1 MVRGGGHLKNHS
13 FNRPTSTVGVP
24 RTSRLNSSSFSLSIK
39 MQRFSSRV
47 AGSSVIK
54 LLTPS
59 LPLNESRPIAAST
72 FYGNY
77 FELKLLMKFIFT
89 RLFIRLAVA
98 KTSTFHPH
106 QRFTP
111 QCGGVQMTSLVLAAI
126 NNHVSLKS
134 MCAS

>member
-1 MVRGGGHLKNHS
+1 MVRVGWQLKNHS
-13 FNRPTSTVGVP
+13 FNRPTASVGVP
-24 RTSRLNSSSFSLSIK
+24 RTRRLNSSSFSLSIK

-54 LLTPS
+54 LFTPS
-59 LPLNESRPIAAST
+59 LPLVESWPIAAST
-72 FYGNY
+72 FYGND
-77 FELKLLMKFIFT
+77 FELKLLLKFPFT

-111 QCGGVQMTSLVLAAI
+111 QCGGVQITSLVLAAI
-126 NNHVSLKS
+126 NNHIWLKS

>member
-13 FNRPTSTVGVP
+13 FNRPTASVGVP
-24 RTSRLNSSSFSLSIK
+24 CTRRLNSSSLSLSIK
-39 MQRFSSRV
+39 TQRFSSWV

-54 LLTPS
+54 LFNPS
-59 LPLNESRPIAAST
+59 LPLVESRPIAAST

-77 FELKLLMKFIFT
+77 FELKLLINFPFT

-98 KTSTFHPH
+98 KTSTYHPH

-111 QCGGVQMTSLVLAAI
+111 QYGGVQMTSLVLAAI